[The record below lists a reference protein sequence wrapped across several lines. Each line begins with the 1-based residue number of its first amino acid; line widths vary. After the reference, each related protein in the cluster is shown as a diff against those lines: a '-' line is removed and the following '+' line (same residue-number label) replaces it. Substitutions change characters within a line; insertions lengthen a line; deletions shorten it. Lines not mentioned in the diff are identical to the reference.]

1 MKNIISI
8 IVIVGSLLSFVFI
21 VKPQYTE
28 IKKLEAKSDDL
39 ERVLI
44 NARKLQSL
52 RDELLAKRKKLS
64 NRDIKKLEKLIPESA
79 DNVKL
84 IIEFENIAD
93 KYGLVIQTASTKK
106 GDGIMSKKG
115 GSKTSQNFD
124 IETRDYGV
132 ISLDFDITGG
142 YSEFIS
148 FLSDI
153 ESNIRVTDLRNLSIN
168 PDEKGLYTFTV
179 TIETYWLKDNI

>member
-1 MKNIISI
+1 MKNIIAI
-8 IVIVGSLLSFVFI
+8 IVIIASLASFI
-21 VKPQYTE
+21 LLVKPQYTQ
-28 IKKLEAKSDDL
+28 IKQLDAKSSEL
-39 ERVLI
+39 EQVLV

-52 RDELLAKRKKLS
+52 RDDLLSKKKNLS
-64 NRDIKKLEKLIPESA
+64 NRDIKKLEKLIPESV

-93 KYGLVIQTASTKK
+93 KYGLEIQTASTQK
-106 GDGIMSKKG
+106 GDNINSSTPGRG
-115 GSKTSQNFD
+115 NSQNFD
-124 IETRDYGV
+124 IETRDYGI

-142 YSEFIS
+142 YSEFVS

-168 PDEKGLYTFTV
+168 PAENGLYNFTV